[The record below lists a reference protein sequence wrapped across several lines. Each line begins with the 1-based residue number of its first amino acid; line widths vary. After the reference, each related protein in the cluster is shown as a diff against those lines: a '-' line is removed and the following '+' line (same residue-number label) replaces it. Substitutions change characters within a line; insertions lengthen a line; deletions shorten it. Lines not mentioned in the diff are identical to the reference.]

1 MGTLDIIK
9 IAIFGNIMYQI
20 GANDKAEEMWT
31 RALNIAKTLQQKNW
45 IDMLKQ
51 NLEKLNYT
59 YPIIQ

>member
-1 MGTLDIIK
+1 
-9 IAIFGNIMYQI
+9 MYQI